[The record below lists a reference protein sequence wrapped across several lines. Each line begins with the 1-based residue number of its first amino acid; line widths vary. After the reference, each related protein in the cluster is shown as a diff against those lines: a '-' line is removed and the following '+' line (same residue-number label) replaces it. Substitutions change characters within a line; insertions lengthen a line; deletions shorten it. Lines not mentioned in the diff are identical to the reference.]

1 MCFLFFNPNRS
12 LGFMLELNLFLASC
26 KDFVEDLA
34 GYVEAKFVTKC
45 KIKLLWHKKTSK
57 LTYRRPN
64 DRFGLKSRITSQN
77 T

>member
-45 KIKLLWHKKTSK
+45 KNKTVMA
-57 LTYRRPN
+57 
-64 DRFGLKSRITSQN
+64 
-77 T
+77 